1 MKKNKRKKLA
11 TQWSNIYV
19 AVTLIFMLGFGFFLS
34 SKVFLAD
41 KVDVLSTEINKE
53 FNLNGKGKFTIKEWT
68 YDEKDHEMQVTLI
81 TSGMTNYLSD
91 LDFKAVPRVN
101 VKDDLPTK
109 IVYSSNDIY
118 IVKISKVPKDF
129 GQVAL
134 RLVKDEL
141 DFDEEVF
148 DEKQLKKKEKDAI
161 ITSIYA
167 DQTVIDHG
175 EVSEKDV
182 EEYAVKVTDEMI
194 QNTEN
199 EIKNRQ
205 KEIEKNDLIVKKI
218 NEEISEQKGE
228 LIYQTVDEQVIT
240 NNQIYSLEKEIESY
254 NTENETAK
262 TDIKSL
268 ETKIER
274 LNQRKSDLQF

>member
-11 TQWSNIYV
+11 AHWSNIYV

-41 KVDVLSTEINKE
+41 KVDVLNTEINKE
-53 FNLNGKGKFTIKEWT
+53 FNLNGRGKFTIKEWI
-68 YDEKDHEMQVTLI
+68 YDEKDHEMQVTLT
-81 TSGMTNYLSD
+81 TSGMTSYLSD

-101 VKDDLPTK
+101 VKADLPTK

-118 IVKISKVPKDF
+118 IVRISKVPKDF

-141 DFDEEVF
+141 DFEEEVF
-148 DEKQLKKKEKDAI
+148 DEEQLKKKEKDAI

-167 DQTVIDHG
+167 DQTVVDRG

-199 EIKNRQ
+199 EIKDRQ

-228 LIYQTVDEQVIT
+228 LIYQTVDEQVVT

>member
-1 MKKNKRKKLA
+1 MTKMKRKKLA
-11 TQWSNIYV
+11 THWSNIYV

-101 VKDDLPTK
+101 VKADLPTK

-118 IVKISKVPKDF
+118 IVRISKVPKDF

-141 DFDEEVF
+141 DFEEEVF
-148 DEKQLKKKEKDAI
+148 DEDQLKKKEKDAI

-167 DQTVIDHG
+167 DQTVVDRG

-194 QNTEN
+194 QNTKN
-199 EIKNRQ
+199 EIKDRQ

-228 LIYQTVDEQVIT
+228 LIYQTVDEQVVT

>member
-11 TQWSNIYV
+11 TQWSNVYV
-19 AVTLIFMLGFGFFLS
+19 AVTLIFMLGFVFFLS

-53 FNLNGKGKFTIKEWT
+53 FNLNGRGKFTIKEWI
-68 YDEKDHEMQVTLI
+68 YDEKDNEMQVTLI
-81 TSGMTNYLSD
+81 TAGMTNYLSD

-101 VKDDLPTK
+101 VKDELPTK

-134 RLVKDEL
+134 RLVKDKMNFE
-141 DFDEEVF
+141 EEVF
-148 DEKQLKKKEKDAI
+148 DEAELKKREKDAI

-167 DQTVIDHG
+167 DQTVVDRNEI
-175 EVSEKDV
+175 SEKDV

-194 QNTEN
+194 QNTEK
-199 EIKNRQ
+199 EIKDRQ
-205 KEIEKNDLIVKKI
+205 EEIEENNLIAKKI
-218 NEEISEQKGE
+218 NEEINEQKGE
-228 LIYQTVDEQVIT
+228 LIYQTVDEQTVT
-240 NNQIYSLEKEIESY
+240 NNQIYSMEKEIESY
-254 NTENETAK
+254 NTENETIK
-262 TDIKSL
+262 IDIKSL
-268 ETKIER
+268 KTKIER